1 MIQKKTVALLLIG
14 LALPLIAAQPS
25 SSTPDALPHT
35 ADGLFLTPRDVIPG
49 VDIRDVTTDRWPRS
63 N

>member
-1 MIQKKTVALLLIG
+1 MIQKKTVTLLLIG

-25 SSTPDALPHT
+25 STPEALPHS
-35 ADGLFLTPRDVIPG
+35 ADGYLNAAGRSYLG

-63 N
+63 S

>member
-25 SSTPDALPHT
+25 ST
-35 ADGLFLTPRDVIPG
+35 AGRASPLG
-49 VDIRDVTTDRWPRS
+49 
-63 N
+63 